1 MVPDLASGTMRER
14 GRRARRHPLPLGA
27 AQKCNSTN
35 LVDDLEHVTLPST
48 RAIDGGTEDRQHERL
63 DDDERFRRGDP
74 ARLRSGFAAPGSFKL
89 RRARAAAAW
98 KISIE
103 YCFKPIE
110 FWSITAILDY
120 VRKLFAHGL
129 GQDPA
134 QGGNDWCFVVL

>member
-1 MVPDLASGTMRER
+1 MAVQRIGSTSVWTTTSVP
-14 GRRARRHPLPLGA
+14 GA
-27 AQKCNSTN
+27 AIPP
-35 LVDDLEHVTLPST
+35 V
-48 RAIDGGTEDRQHERL
+48 
-63 DDDERFRRGDP
+63 F
-74 ARLRSGFAAPGSFKL
+74 APGSFKL
-89 RRARAAAAW
+89 RWARAAAAW

-103 YCFKPIE
+103 YCFKLIE